1 MGILQVP
8 IFKYNEWCRTTAAN
22 LAPRGTT
29 ALHTEAPRIL
39 LLYACVVPLASSHD
53 GTKQTRYT
61 GHIHSDASHI
71 YSDASHT

>member
-29 ALHTEAPRIL
+29 ALHRGLPRIL
-39 LLYACVVPLASSHD
+39 LLYACAVPLASD
-53 GTKQTRYT
+53 RYGTKQIYDTGKQTRERT
-61 GHIHSDASHI
+61 
-71 YSDASHT
+71 TE